1 MNQEE
6 LLYLLQKNNINL
18 KKEFGQNFLINDDV
32 IKKIVELADLDK
44 NDTVLEIGAGLGNLT
59 IELAAKV
66 KEVLAVEPDNTIF
79 PVLNNLTKTN
89 LAYRQAG
96 KNIIPINQG
105 IFDIDFNELIITNN
119 ESEDRDLR
127 LQSGNFKIVSNL
139 PYQVTSHVF
148 KQFLQHGPR
157 PESMTVMVQ
166 KEVAERICAKK
177 GQHSLLSLGVQF
189 YSDPKIVLNVPKTDF
204 FPSPKVE
211 SSVLMLAKI
220 APKYDL
226 DDEAFFRILRMGFS
240 AKRKKLGNNLENGL
254 RLGKKSIFS
263 IFKSLEIPENARAQ
277 ELDLKTW
284 KSLFDAVSQI

>member
-6 LLYLLQKNNINL
+6 LLYLLQKNNISL

-32 IKKIVELADLDK
+32 TKKIVELADLNKD
-44 NDTVLEIGAGLGNLT
+44 DTVLEIGAGLGNLT
-59 IELAAKV
+59 IELANKV
-66 KEVLAVEPDNTIF
+66 KKVIAVEPDRTVF
-79 PVLNNLTKTN
+79 PVLENLTKI
-89 LAYRQAG
+89 A
-96 KNIIPINQG
+96 KNIIPIQQG
-105 IFDIDFNELIITNN
+105 IFNIDF
-119 ESEDRDLR
+119 SR
-127 LQSGNFKIVSNL
+127 LQLNDGTFKIVSNL

-157 PESMTVMVQ
+157 PKSMTVMVQ

-177 GQHSLLSLGVQF
+177 RQHSLLSLSVQF
-189 YSDPKIVLNVPKTDF
+189 YSDPEIVLNVPKTDF
-204 FPSPKVE
+204 FPSPKVD

-220 APKYDL
+220 QPKYTL
-226 DDEAFFRILRMGFS
+226 NEKEFFRVLRVGFA

-263 IFKSLEIPENARAQ
+263 IFKTLNISENARAQ

-284 KSLFDAVSQI
+284 KLLFDAVSQI